1 MMLDFKNKMRGVHK
15 RRCPPLTERIL
26 VGLLAVYAAMVC
38 MLGGVDCLC
47 PDTISVYGQGIV
59 SSDSGTDVGS
69 GLPLSCQNPAFCES
83 DRVTLTLGGVVP
95 LKTVTVRAY
104 EERSL
109 IPGGMLF
116 GVRCGLD
123 GVLVVGLEDVVS
135 GCCPAKDAGLRV
147 GDVITAVDG
156 AAVSSAAALSAAVS
170 KDGQDGKTAVLSV
183 IRGKD
188 GAGETVSVTPC
199 RASDGVYRA
208 GIWSRDQTAGIGTV
222 TFIDPETGIFGGLG
236 HGICEASTGALLPLA
251 RGTTL
256 GVTVGEIVRGT
267 AGNPGELR
275 GSFTGVRTGTLLD
288 NTPCGVIGVFT
299 SLPDIAPIPMGHAR
313 DLQTGD
319 ATVLCTLSDGAPREY
334 GIRIVSIGDL
344 SDVSN
349 KNFVIEV
356 TDTELLGK
364 TGGIIQ
370 GMSGSPILQNGK
382 LVGAVTHVMVN
393 QPQRGYGIFI
403 ENMLGMAGNG
413 IR

>member
-1 MMLDFKNKMRGVHK
+1 MIVDLKNKMRRDGHSGC
-15 RRCPPLTERIL
+15 RTPLLGRML
-26 VGLLAVYAAMVC
+26 WGMLAVYAALIC
-38 MLGGVDCLC
+38 MLGGVDYLC
-47 PDTISVYGQGIV
+47 PDTISVYGSGIV
-59 SSDSGTDVGS
+59 STDGTVYASENHALND
-69 GLPLSCQNPAFCES
+69 QNPVFCET
-83 DRVTLTLGGVVP
+83 DRVTLTWGGIVP

-116 GVRCGLD
+116 GVRCGLE

-147 GDVITAVDG
+147 GDVIVAVDG
-156 AAVSSAAALSAAVS
+156 TAVSSAEALSSAVS
-170 KDGQDGKTAVLSV
+170 QDGADGKEAILSV
-183 IRGKD
+183 LRGKD
-188 GAGETVSVTPC
+188 GIGETVSVTPC
-199 RASDGVYRA
+199 RAADGVYRA

-222 TFIDPETGIFGGLG
+222 TFIDPQTGVFGGLG
-236 HGICEASTGALLPLA
+236 HGICDASTGVLLPLA

-288 NTPCGVIGVFT
+288 NTPCGVVGVFT
-299 SLPDIAPIPMGHAR
+299 SLPGIAPIPMGHAQ

-319 ATVLCTLSDGAPREY
+319 ATVLCTLDDGAPREY
-334 GIRIVSIGDL
+334 DIRIVSVGDP

-356 TDTELLGK
+356 TDAELLGK

-370 GMSGSPILQNGK
+370 GMSGSPILQNGR
-382 LVGAVTHVMVN
+382 LVGAITHVMVN

-403 ENMLGMAGNG
+403 ENMLGMVG
-413 IR
+413 

>member
-1 MMLDFKNKMRGVHK
+1 MFDLKKNVRRRG
-15 RRCPPLTERIL
+15 RGTRIL
-26 VGLLAVYAAMVC
+26 TGIIAVYAALICV
-38 MLGGVDCLC
+38 LGGVDYLC
-47 PDTISVYGQGIV
+47 PDTISVYGHGIL
-59 SSDSGTDVGS
+59 SSDEGAFADSMT
-69 GLPLSCQNPAFCES
+69 AFCET

-104 EERSL
+104 EERLL

-116 GVRCGLD
+116 GVRCGLE
-123 GVLVVGLEDVVS
+123 GVLVVGLEDVVN

-170 KDGQDGKTAVLSV
+170 QDGLDGKTAVLTV

-188 GAGETVSVTPC
+188 SASEVIHVTPC
-199 RASDGVYRA
+199 RAADGIYRA

-222 TFIDPETGIFGGLG
+222 TFIDPQTGVFGGLG
-236 HGICEASTGALLPLA
+236 HGICDTSTGALLPLT

-256 GVTVGEIVRGT
+256 GVAVGEIVRGT

-275 GSFTGVRTGTLLD
+275 GSFTGIRTGTLLD

-299 SLPDIAPIPMGHAR
+299 AIPAVAPIPMGHAQ

-319 ATVLCTLSDGAPREY
+319 ATILCTLDDGAPQEY
-334 GIRIVSIGDL
+334 AIRIVSVGDP
-344 SDVSN
+344 SDLSN

-356 TDTELLGK
+356 TDEELLAK

-403 ENMLGMAGNG
+403 ENMLGAAG
-413 IR
+413 